1 MPFPFILYGVI
12 IFSFDLFGIG
22 LQTSFPAFLSM
33 RLSQSYV
40 HGYRICELTWF
51 N

>member
-33 RLSQSYV
+33 RLFQSYV
-40 HGYRICELTWF
+40 HGHRICELTWF